1 MLCANPWL
9 CVVVVLLLLSSGHLT
24 DMLGIT
30 EEMRLGVPDDASEA
44 LLTNI
49 AALQLGTQSNSA
61 GLGECIHAWV
71 ASQPSAA
78 SLTKLHVGYV

>member
-1 MLCANPWL
+1 
-9 CVVVVLLLLSSGHLT
+9 
-24 DMLGIT
+24 MLGIT

-61 GLGECIHAWV
+61 GLGECIHAWWV
-71 ASQPSAA
+71 ALQLSAA